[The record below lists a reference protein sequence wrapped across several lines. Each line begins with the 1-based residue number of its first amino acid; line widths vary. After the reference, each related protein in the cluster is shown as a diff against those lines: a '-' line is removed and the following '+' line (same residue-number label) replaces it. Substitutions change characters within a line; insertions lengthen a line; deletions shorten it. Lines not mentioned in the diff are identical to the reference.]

1 MASAAG
7 FGKLL
12 KEVAKPSLSSGAFAT
27 GMSLLTGGS
36 PIQAVATGL
45 VDTAASAA
53 PLLALRKLNPGA
65 YGKRVLIDKNTG
77 KEIVQNVTSPLET
90 PLNIASSIGAG
101 FLANPVIYGGQEQQ
115 MSQQVMQRSLVNQ
128 LPMQEQMLS
137 PGTQFQMAGLPPTD
151 DFQNL
156 LNKKS
161 NWSQYLSPEDQA
173 LLQQTLGGY

>member
-36 PIQAVATGL
+36 PFQAVATGL

-101 FLANPVIYGGQEQQ
+101 FLVNPIIYGGQEQQ
-115 MSQQVMQRSLVNQ
+115 MAQQVTQRSLVNQ
-128 LPMQEQMLS
+128 LPVQEQMLS
-137 PGTQFQMAGLPPTD
+137 PGTQFQMAGLPPID

-156 LNKKS
+156 LNKRAS
-161 NWSQYLSPEDQA
+161 WTQYLSPEDQA
-173 LLQQTLGGY
+173 LIQQTLGA